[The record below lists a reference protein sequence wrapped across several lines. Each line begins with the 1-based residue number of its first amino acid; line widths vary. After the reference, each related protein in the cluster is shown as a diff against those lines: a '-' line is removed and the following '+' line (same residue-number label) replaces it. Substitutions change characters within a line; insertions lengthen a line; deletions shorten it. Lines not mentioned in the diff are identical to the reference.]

1 MNTQRF
7 LGCSLLVAGSMLA
20 FSQIYFVL
28 TAPID
33 PMLGNFPH
41 DYLISSSIQ
50 NFIISIPAMI
60 VGFLLLRS
68 RARFWLWFALII
80 AGVGLWQSV
89 IQELWLHYYWLPH
102 KYPHLAEVHPP
113 YFQGALWWV
122 LVRLSWHIT
131 LPAAFSLAVILLL
144 SRAPKSPDRTPV
156 GAGSAASRTTL

>member
-1 MNTQRF
+1 
-7 LGCSLLVAGSMLA
+7 MLA
-20 FSQIYFVL
+20 FSQIYFVF

-33 PMLGNFPH
+33 SMLGSFPH

-50 NFIISIPAMI
+50 NFIVSIPAVI

-89 IQELWLHYYWLPH
+89 IHELWLHYYWLPH
-102 KYPHLAEVHPP
+102 KYPHFAEVHPP

-122 LVRLSWHIT
+122 LVRLSWHIA
-131 LPAAFSLAVILLL
+131 LPVAFILSVVLLL
-144 SRAPKSPDRTPV
+144 SRAANNSPEPPPV
-156 GAGSAASRTTL
+156 CAGSSASRTTP